1 VNRYSSKL
9 LNLALALS
17 LTAMVAGC
25 AQGGEGAA
33 QEGAA
38 AESADGVTGIWD
50 LTFDSSMGAI
60 NWKLHLQEEGTS
72 LTGFVQLESGEIQIE
87 NGSVEDGAVSFQIES
102 GMGGHGFALTFNG
115 TAAGNEMTGTISG
128 GANDGAEWTA
138 TRAN

>member
-1 VNRYSSKL
+1 L

-17 LTAMVAGC
+17 LTALIAGC
-25 AQGGEGAA
+25 SQGGEGAA
-33 QEGAA
+33 EEGAVAESEA
-38 AESADGVTGIWD
+38 AEAPGGVTGIWD

-60 NWKLHLQEEGTS
+60 NWKLHLQEEGAE
-72 LTGFVQLESGEIQIE
+72 LTGFVQLASGDIQIE
-87 NGSVEDGAVSFQIES
+87 NGSVEDGAVSFQVES

-115 TAAGNEMTGTISG
+115 TATGNEMTGTISG